1 MESLINEKK
10 TKELL
15 TEILIEMMQS
25 KREVFYEIV
34 LEALEEI
41 GLGNAIVEGRKNEFV
56 SEDEVLAI
64 LDGQVE

>member
-1 MESLINEKK
+1 MESLINEEK

-25 KREVFYEIV
+25 KREIFYEIV

-41 GLGNAIVEGRKNEFV
+41 GLANAIIEGRSNQFV
-56 SEDEVLAI
+56 SEEEI
-64 LDGQVE
+64 LEILNGEPE

>member
-1 MESLINEKK
+1 MESLINEEK

-15 TEILIEMMQS
+15 TEILIEMLQT

-41 GLGNAIVEGRKNEFV
+41 GLANAIIEGRKDDFV
-56 SEDEVLAI
+56 SEEEIMTI
-64 LDGQVE
+64 LDDK

>member
-1 MESLINEKK
+1 MESIINEEK

-25 KREVFYEIV
+25 KREIFYEIV

-41 GLGNAIVEGRKNEFV
+41 GLANAITEGRQNEFV
-56 SEDEVLAI
+56 SEEEIFSI
-64 LDGQVE
+64 LDSEVE